1 MGIESGV
8 FRSHSVDSANRRGV
22 AILAGRVSFALDLLA
37 AA

>member
-8 FRSHSVDSANRRGV
+8 FRSRSVDSANRRGV